1 MICSVSHTVVGN
13 STEYIGSRLR
23 GRIVA
28 VKIVAGAAT
37 ASWEIALTGE
47 TTEVPILT
55 KTDMS
60 ASATTWLYPRAIA
73 NKNTN
78 DGAAFTDAPADIYVL
93 NERIYCVITN
103 AGTSASITITV
114 FYDSEE

>member
-60 ASATTWLYPRAIA
+60 ASATTWLYPRALA
-73 NKNTN
+73 NKNT
-78 DGAAFTDAPADIYVL
+78 DGSAFTDATADIYVL
-93 NERIYCVITN
+93 NERIYCVITA
-103 AGTSASITITV
+103 AGTTASITVTV